1 MDITIDVGNY
11 KLNVRAACII
21 KHNNKIL
28 VHKNIN
34 EDHYALLGGRV
45 GIGETSEE
53 TIKREVQEE
62 LGKEIDIIGY
72 MSTIENFFEMKG
84 SKYHEYIFIY
94 KAEFKEEKDKLIEEP
109 LQNME
114 GKNYLRYEW
123 LDLNKI
129 NNYPVLPKV
138 AKEILKEEKY
148 PVHKIN
154 IDD

>member
-45 GIGETSEE
+45 GIGESSEE
-53 TIKREVQEE
+53 TIKREIKEE
-62 LGKEIDIIGY
+62 LGKEINITGY
-72 MSTIENFFEMKG
+72 MSTVENFFEMKG
-84 SKYHEYIFIY
+84 SKYHEYMFIY
-94 KAEFKEEKDKLIEEP
+94 QAEFKEEKDKLIEDTLE
-109 LQNME
+109 NVE
-114 GKNYLRYEW
+114 GKEYLRYEW
-123 LDLNKI
+123 LDLEKI
-129 NNYPVLPKV
+129 QEYVILPKV
-138 AKEILKEEKY
+138 AKEILKEDQY

-154 IDD
+154 ID